1 MRRIPVIFFALFVS
15 VQALLAAEPVRTMLT
30 GDWEFRQAG
39 STEWYKAEVPGCV
52 HTDLL
57 ENGLIDDPFYGR
69 NEKSLQWIGE
79 KDWEYRRIFRIE
91 DMERLVSNVHMVLEG
106 VDTYAEIS
114 INGLPV
120 GTADNMFRTWR
131 FDIRDMLKEG
141 DNEILIRFESV
152 FRHDMPKYLD
162 APYRLMAW
170 PNNDQSD
177 IWLSLYARK
186 AGYHYG
192 WDWGPRLITC
202 GVWKPAYIES
212 WEDFKIDA
220 VHIKTIGLD
229 SPSVKTGRARKAVMQ
244 ADVAVIADKPME
256 AVISIRE
263 EGKLLCSRKCSI
275 IEGKNEIACGFE
287 LKKPDL
293 WWCNGYGGQP
303 VHEFTV
309 DVKTESSSAAYVQ
322 KAGVRTVEVI
332 RQEDAWGKSMSL
344 RLNGYDVFCKGS
356 NWIPV
361 DNFPVRRSRSDYAGL
376 IGAAADAEM
385 NMLRVWGGGLYEHE
399 DFYDACDS
407 LGIMVWQDM
416 AFACGMFPSD
426 EAYLQ
431 SVTAEVRDNVRR
443 LRNHPSLALWCG
455 NNENEIS
462 YFEWGWNRTL
472 TQEQREHYES
482 GLRRLFYETV
492 PEAIAMEDDTRYYH
506 PSSPSTGHSGV
517 PYSMGDAHMWS
528 VWKGGWVEEYLKPHN
543 IARFMSEY
551 GFISYPDMFTLR
563 KFVPEWDM
571 ERNSPTMLAH
581 HRAYD
586 DTTRDPEYS
595 NKTICRYL
603 DRYAWVP
610 EDFEEFVFM
619 TQWFQA
625 EVVKVAIEAHRRAKP
640 YCMGTLFWQLNDCW
654 PVVSWSSID
663 YYGRWKALQ
672 YYACRAYAQ
681 ILASPYFAEDGNVSV
696 KIVSDMTD
704 DFKGI
709 LEAYVMD
716 FDGNVIQSWSN
727 ACLIEAGQSKDCLA
741 ISSELLSGN
750 VFLYVRITD
759 GDDILTENTFFSRYP
774 KDYECRKPDIKAEAL
789 SDGEGLELTLST
801 DTLVRC
807 LYICTDDEN
816 DDFSDNYFTLIPGFP
831 RKIRVSTDKT
841 VEKLYTTLK
850 YQTL

>member
-1 MRRIPVIFFALFVS
+1 MRHFPVILFALMLS
-15 VQALLAAEPVRTMLT
+15 VQALFAAEPERTMLT

-39 STEWYKAEVPGCV
+39 SETWYKAEVPGCV

-57 ENGLIDDPFYGR
+57 ENGLIEDPFYGR

-79 KDWEYRRIFRIE
+79 KDWEYRKIFRIE
-91 DMERLVSNVHMVLEG
+91 DKERLVSNVHMVLEG
-106 VDTYAEIS
+106 VDTYADIS

-120 GTADNMFRTWR
+120 GSADNMFRTWR
-131 FDIRDMLKEG
+131 FDVRDMLKEG

-202 GVWKPAYIES
+202 GVWKPAYIEF
-212 WEDFKIDA
+212 WDDFKIEA
-220 VHIKTIGLD
+220 VHVRTVSLD
-229 SPSVKTGRARKAVMQ
+229 SPSVTTGKARKAAMQ
-244 ADVAVIADKPME
+244 AAIAIVADNPME
-256 AVISIRE
+256 AVISVKE
-263 EGKLLCSRKCSI
+263 KGKTLCSRRCSLV
-275 IEGKNEIACGFE
+275 EGVNDIACDFD
-287 LKKPDL
+287 LKKPAL
-293 WWCNGYGGQP
+293 WWCNGYGGQD
-303 VHEFTV
+303 VHEFTFEV
-309 DVKTESSSAAYVQ
+309 QTESSSASFVQ
-322 KAGVRTVEVI
+322 KTGVRTIDVI
-332 RQEDAWGKSMSL
+332 RQDDAWGRSMSL
-344 RLNGYDVFCKGS
+344 KLNGYDVFCKGA
-356 NWIPV
+356 NWIPI
-361 DNFPVRRSRSDYAGL
+361 DNFPTRRSRNDYAEL
-376 IGAAADAEM
+376 TGAAAEAGM

-472 TQEQREHYES
+472 TQEQKEHYEA
-482 GLRRLFYETV
+482 GLHRLFYETI

-551 GFISYPDMFTLR
+551 GFISYPDMFTLK

-571 ERNSPTMLAH
+571 SPDSPVMLAH

-595 NKTICRYL
+595 NKTIRRYMS
-603 DRYAWVP
+603 RYAWVP
-610 EDFEEFVFM
+610 EDFEDFVFM

-625 EVVKVAIEAHRRAKP
+625 EVVKVAVEAHRRAKP

-672 YYACRAYAQ
+672 YYARRAYAQ
-681 ILASPYFAEDGNVSV
+681 VLASPYLAEDGNVSV
-696 KIVSDMTD
+696 KVVSDRTD
-704 DFKGI
+704 GFKGI
-709 LEAYVMD
+709 LEAFVMD
-716 FDGNVIQSWSN
+716 FDGNVKESWKN
-727 ACLIEAGQSKDCLA
+727 DCLIEAGQVKDCLA
-741 ISSELLSGN
+741 VNSGMLSGN
-750 VFLYVRITD
+750 AFLYVRIKD
-759 GDDILTENTFFSRYP
+759 GDDVVSENTFFIRYP
-774 KDYECRKPDIKAEAL
+774 KDYECRKPDIRAEAL
-789 SDGEGLELTLST
+789 PDGEGFEITLST

-807 LYICTDDEN
+807 VYICTDNEH

-841 VEKLYTTLK
+841 LENLYTTLK